1 MKLMMMMIRMSDDS
15 YERCDIDNMN
25 YILEGESFVY
35 DNGNNDGA
43 DDDGDDDDDDD
54 DYDDDDDEMMMIF
67 QVLLYKWSLGPAWL
81 HDSENSSEVSL
92 WVSVGPAG
100 WLLLKALSALQYQ
113 HHEAG
118 AGEHDGPD
126 GAVRQRN
133 GSFSNADIIC
143 NLI

>member
-1 MKLMMMMIRMSDDS
+1 MMM
-15 YERCDIDNMN
+15 
-25 YILEGESFVY
+25 V
-35 DNGNNDGA
+35 
-43 DDDGDDDDDDD
+43 
-54 DYDDDDDEMMMIF
+54 F
-67 QVLLYKWSLGPAWL
+67 QVLLYKWTLGSAWL
-81 HDSENSSEVSL
+81 HDSENSSEVAL
-92 WVSVGPAG
+92 RVSERHTG
-100 WLLLKALSALQYQ
+100 WLSLKSLSWLQYQ